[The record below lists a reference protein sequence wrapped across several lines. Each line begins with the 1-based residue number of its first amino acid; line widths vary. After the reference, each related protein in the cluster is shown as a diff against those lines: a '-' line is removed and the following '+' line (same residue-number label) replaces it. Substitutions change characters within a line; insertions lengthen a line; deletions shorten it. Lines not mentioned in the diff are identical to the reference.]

1 MRAQPDRDLSLRPNP
16 ALWQGKPTALRIA
29 LGGHLRRLRE
39 ASGITREAAGYT
51 IRSSSSKIS
60 RLELG
65 RVASKE
71 RDVADLLTFYGVTDA
86 EERETLLTLARQA
99 NAPGWWREYGDV
111 LPNWFDTYLGLEQAA
126 SVIRTYEPQLV
137 PGLLQ
142 TEDYA
147 RAVML
152 LRHLHMSYGEIERR
166 VALRMAR
173 QAFLSQ
179 PGAPDLWVALDE
191 AALRRPLG
199 DQKIQR
205 AQLLHLIEMAQ
216 RPNVI
221 LQIVPF
227 DAGGHAAAGGPF
239 TILRFSQPDLP
250 DVVYLE
256 HLTNAVYLDRNRD
269 TVEYLEIMDNL
280 CIQADSPT
288 GTISF
293 LNRIINESCPQASD
307 QTTAVVAALAE
318 ADARP
323 GDRVLI
329 MLSEGPGFAEAFA
342 GVIQQGAVPLPVDP
356 LLPAHDVPALAAEAG
371 ARLVLVS
378 ADRIPA
384 LVGLEAK
391 PPVLINGPNGGWVAT
406 LRLRQA
412 GNSQAAN

>member
-1 MRAQPDRDLSLRPNP
+1 MRAQPDRDLSLRAIP
-16 ALWQGKPTALRIA
+16 ALWHGRPTALRIA

-39 ASGITREAAGYT
+39 ASGITREAAGDT
-51 IRSSSSKIS
+51 IRASSSKIS

-65 RVASKE
+65 RVPSKE
-71 RDVADLLTFYGVTDA
+71 RDVADLLTLYGVTDA
-86 EERETLLTLARQA
+86 EERETLLTLARHA

-111 LPNWFDTYLGLEQAA
+111 LPNWFETYLGLEQAA

-147 RAVML
+147 RAILL
-152 LRHLHMSYGEIERR
+152 LRHVHVSHGEIERR

-216 RPNVI
+216 QPNI
-221 LQIVPF
+221 TLQIVPF

-239 TILRFSQPDLP
+239 AILRFSEPDLP
-250 DVVYLE
+250 DIVYLE
-256 HLTNAVYLDRNRD
+256 HLTNALYLDKKRD
-269 TVEYLEIMDNL
+269 TVDYLAIMDNL
-280 CIQADSPT
+280 CIQAESPA

-293 LNRIINESCPQASD
+293 LHRIINESYPEP
-307 QTTAVVAALAE
+307 TNHTAAAVAALAE
-318 ADARP
+318 LDVRP

-329 MLSEGPGFAEAFA
+329 MLPDGPGFGEALA
-342 GVIQQGAVPLPVDP
+342 SAIQQGAVPLPVSP
-356 LLPAHDVPALAAEAG
+356 LLPAHDVVAVAAETG
-371 ARLVLVS
+371 AQLVLVS
-378 ADRIPA
+378 ADQVPA
-384 LVGLEAK
+384 LAGLEAE
-391 PPVLINGPNGGWVAT
+391 PPVPIDGPHGRSAAA
-406 LRLRQA
+406 LRLHQT
-412 GNSQAAN
+412 GNSQTAD

>member
-1 MRAQPDRDLSLRPNP
+1 M
-16 ALWQGKPTALRIA
+16 WEGKPTALRIA

-51 IRSSSSKIS
+51 IRASSSKIS

-71 RDVADLLTFYGVTDA
+71 RDVADLLTLYGVTDV
-86 EERETLLTLARQA
+86 EERETLLILARQA
-99 NAPGWWREYGDV
+99 NAPGWWHRYGDV
-111 LPNWFDTYLGLEQAA
+111 LPNWFETYLGLEQAA

-142 TEDYA
+142 TADYA

-152 LRHLHMSYGEIERR
+152 LRHLHVSYGEIERR
-166 VALRMAR
+166 VALRMTR

-179 PGAPDLWVALDE
+179 PEAPDLWVALDE

-205 AQLLHLIEMAQ
+205 AQLLHLIEIAQ

-221 LQIVPF
+221 LQVVPF
-227 DAGGHAAAGGPF
+227 DVGGHAAAGGPF

-280 CIQADSPT
+280 CIQAESPT
-288 GTISF
+288 GSISF
-293 LNRIINESCPQASD
+293 LRRILNESYPQ
-307 QTTAVVAALAE
+307 T
-318 ADARP
+318 
-323 GDRVLI
+323 
-329 MLSEGPGFAEAFA
+329 
-342 GVIQQGAVPLPVDP
+342 
-356 LLPAHDVPALAAEAG
+356 
-371 ARLVLVS
+371 
-378 ADRIPA
+378 
-384 LVGLEAK
+384 
-391 PPVLINGPNGGWVAT
+391 N
-406 LRLRQA
+406 
-412 GNSQAAN
+412 